1 VVCEEGY
8 VGWHSGWRLQYGG
21 LNHEVDGVLWLLGF
35 GSLHSSYSSGLL
47 DDGEVFLVIL

>member
-1 VVCEEGY
+1 MAQWLEASI
-8 VGWHSGWRLQYGG
+8 W
-21 LNHEVDGVLWLLGF
+21 NHEVDGVLWLLGF